1 MVCTHLDVFSHYC
14 KTITLKNK
22 LSFACGKIIN
32 WKKCTLLY
40 WSLELI
46 FTQSYFWVLVQK
58 QWTFCVN
65 MLCPCINVVTAYI
78 RPKYRCLPGCLRG
91 EKPPLATGNFSS
103 PWVVLSSSALLLG
116 LLLALLGL
124 LRHMPLLAQ
133 QWGQVLAWGWFA
145 PISASS
151 LHYIPIPEVCER
163 YSTDVQRTGR
173 NSQDCSAP
181 KY

>member
-1 MVCTHLDVFSHYC
+1 
-14 KTITLKNK
+14 
-22 LSFACGKIIN
+22 
-32 WKKCTLLY
+32 
-40 WSLELI
+40 
-46 FTQSYFWVLVQK
+46 
-58 QWTFCVN
+58 
-65 MLCPCINVVTAYI
+65 MLCSCINVVTAYI

-151 LHYIPIPEVCER
+151 LHYIPISQVCER
-163 YSTDVQRTGR
+163 YSNDVQHTSR
-173 NSQDCSAP
+173 NSQDCSVP
-181 KY
+181 KYKWSHQSTTKCDVGSYDKCINLVRIICSSLQLHQLLGRKRNISSSLF

>member
-1 MVCTHLDVFSHYC
+1 
-14 KTITLKNK
+14 
-22 LSFACGKIIN
+22 
-32 WKKCTLLY
+32 
-40 WSLELI
+40 
-46 FTQSYFWVLVQK
+46 
-58 QWTFCVN
+58 
-65 MLCPCINVVTAYI
+65 MLCSCINVVTAYI
-78 RPKYRCLPGCLRG
+78 RPKYRCLPWCLRG

-151 LHYIPIPEVCER
+151 LHYIPISGSASATQLMF
-163 YSTDVQRTGR
+163 STLVNIVRTAVHQSINEATKVPQSVTWVVMTSVSTSSGLYAHHSNCT
-173 NSQDCSAP
+173 NS
-181 KY
+181 

>member
-1 MVCTHLDVFSHYC
+1 
-14 KTITLKNK
+14 
-22 LSFACGKIIN
+22 
-32 WKKCTLLY
+32 
-40 WSLELI
+40 
-46 FTQSYFWVLVQK
+46 
-58 QWTFCVN
+58 

-173 NSQDCSAP
+173 NSQDCSVP
-181 KY
+181 KYYGATKVPQSVTWVVMTSVSTSSGLYAHHSNCTNS